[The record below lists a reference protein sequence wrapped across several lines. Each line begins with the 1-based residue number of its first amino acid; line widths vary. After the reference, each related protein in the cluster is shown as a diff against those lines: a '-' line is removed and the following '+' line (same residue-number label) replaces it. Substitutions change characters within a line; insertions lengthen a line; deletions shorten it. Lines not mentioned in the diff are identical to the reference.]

1 MNKVNINTKLFNS
14 LIRLA
19 LQMSDEAQKQ
29 LLTEACKIYDW
40 DKSRNPSTGLCVDT
54 EYNSKKQHPNSVCK
68 DFFPFLKEYAQL
80 NDTQKA
86 GIVLSLAKM
95 FPDINLGQECEVE
108 VNVKVKQIPLERRL
122 LENYPKADMGKVR
135 EIAEDS
141 VNDFYP
147 EIEI

>member
-1 MNKVNINTKLFNS
+1 MTGISPEIRQPDYVWIQNITVKNN
-14 LIRLA
+14 IR
-19 LQMSDEAQKQ
+19 
-29 LLTEACKIYDW
+29 TPFVKI
-40 DKSRNPSTGLCVDT
+40 
-54 EYNSKKQHPNSVCK
+54 
-68 DFFPFLKEYAQL
+68 FFPFLKEYAQL

-135 EIAEDS
+135 EIVEDS